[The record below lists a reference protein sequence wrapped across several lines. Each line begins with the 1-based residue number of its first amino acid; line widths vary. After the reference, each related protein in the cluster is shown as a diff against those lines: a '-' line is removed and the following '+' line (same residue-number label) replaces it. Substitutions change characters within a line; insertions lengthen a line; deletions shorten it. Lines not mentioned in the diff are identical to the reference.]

1 MQMTEP
7 DNVVRCKKISGKP
20 YYYSNLNT
28 TVKSSI
34 LADLSTENDSRENGP
49 KALARILKLRD
60 GWTASVTAVACDN
73 QRESARPVSAGVY
86 TVPLGAICFPHSPHS
101 STTTTMS
108 ITKIYARQESF
119 FLSVPVAITCP

>member
-7 DNVVRCKKISGKP
+7 DDVVHCKKNSGKP
-20 YYYSNLNT
+20 YYYSNLNLERVVYSLEGKRAKGT
-28 TVKSSI
+28 HFKI
-34 LADLSTENDSRENGP
+34 G
-49 KALARILKLRD
+49 RD
-60 GWTASVTAVACDN
+60 GSTASVTAVACDN